1 MSEPADG
8 KGPADVGFAALLA
21 RPGPKIGT
29 YVGEFATP
37 GLGRI
42 LAGAGCEFAFV
53 DMEHSGFGFETARA
67 TLADLHAQGLATVLR
82 PPSKRGDHL
91 QRAADVGAQGVVA
104 PMVNDAGEARAL
116 VAGIRY
122 PPLGRRGVALG
133 IAHDDFLARPPAEAL
148 ADANAKVR
156 AVALIETAAGVE
168 NVREIAAV
176 EGIDALWIGHLD
188 LGASLGVPGET
199 EHPRFREA
207 VAAVMA
213 AARER
218 GLPVGRVAASP
229 AEAAR
234 LHAEGCDW
242 LCYLGDAW
250 LLQKA
255 LREGAA
261 EIRALIGSGRG

>member
-1 MSEPADG
+1 MSD
-8 KGPADVGFAALLA
+8 GFAELA
-21 RPGPKIGT
+21 RRPGPKIGT

-67 TLADLHAQGLATVLR
+67 VLADLHSRGVATLLR

-116 VAGIRY
+116 VAGIKY
-122 PPLGRRGVALG
+122 PPLGHRGVALG
-133 IAHDDFLARPPAEAL
+133 IAHDDFAPRPPAEAF
-148 ADANAKVR
+148 ARANAKLS
-156 AVALIETAAGVE
+156 AVALIETARGVE

-188 LGASLGVPGET
+188 LGTSLGVPGEL
-199 EHPRFREA
+199 EHPRFVEA
-207 VAAVMA
+207 VGAIMA

-218 GLPVGRVAASP
+218 GLGVGRVVSSP
-229 AEAAR
+229 EEAAR

-261 EIRALIGSGRG
+261 EIRERIAGARGVP